1 MGGCDDGIIQMYN
14 VDNIMSGD
22 NKVDIL
28 SKKHSGPVRA
38 LDFNKFQKQLLASGG
53 PDSEILVW
61 DLLHSSGTSCV
72 PLGTKMT
79 PSEDIVSLSWNNQ
92 VHHIL
97 ASVLPSKCVIWDLRK
112 AEPIIKVTDGSISR
126 IKWCSVSWNP
136 DIATQLCLAS
146 EDDSHPVV
154 EIWDLRF
161 ATTPIKVLQ
170 GHNRGVMSVCWCPND
185 SELVLG
191 CGKYDHVICWNPNS
205 ITSIADSFPGI
216 DTYAE
221 TTGPVHQIIA
231 KLKKPPKWFKK
242 PAGAKFA
249 VSYPSLVSLIA
260 RSRALEASLEVGEFS
275 VYCSHK
281 LSTAADPIQA
291 DIWRFVSTYF
301 DREPRYSL
309 LGLLGYPRDALSMN
323 SVDVDI
329 NNEYLDDN
337 DTVIE
342 LNASDDLTKALLL
355 GNIAAAVDICIAENN
370 YADAFLLASAGDE
383 SLQERTKS
391 RYFQA
396 NKSNLSHLMRA
407 VVSRDWKR
415 LVEKC
420 DLTHWI
426 QVLVAIVSQ
435 AEPSQLSTLCQ
446 LLGKRLEAQGG
457 NLAIKAELCY
467 IVSGNINNLVEAWM
481 KTNNR
486 SVQDLVEVVL
496 ILQKALQI
504 RGQGV
509 PVGGTLAQLLS
520 TYAEML
526 ATQGDL
532 ETALSYLSLSNS
544 TDENTT
550 ALKSHIQC
558 ALGVKP
564 ARQPSVSGHYFSQNS
579 MKRTSLSASSSNSV
593 APPPT
598 VLNNTMAP
606 PPTVLNNTMAPP
618 PTVLNNTMAPPPTV
632 LNNTMAPPP
641 TVLNNTMAPPPTVL
655 NNTMAPPPTVLNNTM
670 APPPTVLNNTMAPPP
685 TVLNNTMAPPPTVLN
700 NTMAPPPA
708 VATPNV
714 VPTGPPRISSK
725 YVVDPSLM
733 GGSPYSRPQSSLAA
747 PVSNN
752 TFQPITSAEPPNINS
767 QPIMG
772 AGPPNLTSNHK
783 PPEPGSYMSTQRSF
797 TPGWNDPPVLSSIT
811 KPVCVN
817 RKPAVVPIMHPLFDV
832 SHTQRPSEE
841 YHQKGD
847 LAHQPY
853 FRNPQA
859 ESTPSVCPLPPL
871 QLARE
876 ALPLPTK
883 RPLPEEHMHI
893 QTVCDELRQRVYNTA
908 TNPVSKKKLEEVAR
922 KLNLMYDV
930 LRVSKL
936 SPSVTQ
942 SLHHLIQCLQ
952 QGDYN
957 GALAVHTQM
966 VSGPDFSNIASFMPA
981 LKILIQIALQ
991 NGVYL

>member
-1 MGGCDDGIIQMYN
+1 MA
-14 VDNIMSGD
+14 V
-22 NKVDIL
+22 
-28 SKKHSGPVRA
+28 P
-38 LDFNKFQKQLLASGG
+38 FN
-53 PDSEILVW
+53 
-61 DLLHSSGTSCV
+61 
-72 PLGTKMT
+72 
-79 PSEDIVSLSWNNQ
+79 
-92 VHHIL
+92 
-97 ASVLPSKCVIWDLRK
+97 CVIKVIMTRGMDEELQVASLGRMDL
-112 AEPIIKVTDGSISR
+112 S
-126 IKWCSVSWNP
+126 
-136 DIATQLCLAS
+136 
-146 EDDSHPVV
+146 
-154 EIWDLRF
+154 F
-161 ATTPIKVLQ
+161 
-170 GHNRGVMSVCWCPND
+170 
-185 SELVLG
+185 
-191 CGKYDHVICWNPNS
+191 
-205 ITSIADSFPGI
+205 IADSFPGI

-249 VSYPSLVSLIA
+249 FGGKMVAFTGDNKYITVYQVTFDPALIA

-618 PTVLNNTMAPPPTV
+618 PTVLNNTMAPPP
-632 LNNTMAPPP
+632 
-641 TVLNNTMAPPPTVL
+641 
-655 NNTMAPPPTVLNNTM
+655 
-670 APPPTVLNNTMAPPP
+670 
-685 TVLNNTMAPPPTVLN
+685 
-700 NTMAPPPA
+700 A

-752 TFQPITSAEPPNINS
+752 IFQPITSAEPPNINS

-783 PPEPGSYMSTQRSF
+783 PPVSSLPQPSF
-797 TPGWNDPPVLSSIT
+797 DNDQENTECLFLLQ
-811 KPVCVN
+811 VCGV
-817 RKPAVVPIMHPLFDV
+817 KMKSA
-832 SHTQRPSEE
+832 SE
-841 YHQKGD
+841 
-847 LAHQPY
+847 
-853 FRNPQA
+853 
-859 ESTPSVCPLPPL
+859 
-871 QLARE
+871 
-876 ALPLPTK
+876 
-883 RPLPEEHMHI
+883 
-893 QTVCDELRQRVYNTA
+893 
-908 TNPVSKKKLEEVAR
+908 
-922 KLNLMYDV
+922 
-930 LRVSKL
+930 
-936 SPSVTQ
+936 
-942 SLHHLIQCLQ
+942 
-952 QGDYN
+952 
-957 GALAVHTQM
+957 
-966 VSGPDFSNIASFMPA
+966 
-981 LKILIQIALQ
+981 
-991 NGVYL
+991 